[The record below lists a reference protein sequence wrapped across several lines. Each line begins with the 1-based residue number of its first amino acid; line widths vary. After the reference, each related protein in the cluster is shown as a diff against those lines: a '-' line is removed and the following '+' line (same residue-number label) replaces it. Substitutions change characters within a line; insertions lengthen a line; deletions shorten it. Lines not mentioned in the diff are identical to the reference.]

1 MEKAVDFCF
10 RKGKAVGE
18 TSRPRVKRRK
28 GEIQTKRNAM
38 ERKGKH
44 TCQANQIKS
53 NQIKRK
59 AHTRKANHQSQRL
72 EKGISK
78 ETNQN
83 NKIRNLIH

>member
-53 NQIKRK
+53 KGKHTHARQIITAKGLKRGFQKRQIKTTK
-59 AHTRKANHQSQRL
+59 
-72 EKGISK
+72 
-78 ETNQN
+78 
-83 NKIRNLIH
+83 